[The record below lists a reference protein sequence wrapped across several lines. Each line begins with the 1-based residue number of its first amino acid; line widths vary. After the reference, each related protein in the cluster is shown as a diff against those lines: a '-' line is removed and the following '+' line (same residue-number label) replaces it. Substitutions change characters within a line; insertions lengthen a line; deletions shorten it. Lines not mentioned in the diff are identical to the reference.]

1 MRKAERVFAGGH
13 ECTTV
18 ENTKLKIHDNWLVQ
32 NCYPENV
39 CSSFNGLPR
48 QQWVSGKASIF
59 FIKLQSY
66 ANGFLHVRGI
76 RGAQGYYRS
85 VHNMSL
91 QRR

>member
-48 QQWVSGKASIF
+48 QQWVSGGKRQF
-59 FIKLQSY
+59 FLLSSNHMLM
-66 ANGFLHVRGI
+66 AF
-76 RGAQGYYRS
+76 S
-85 VHNMSL
+85 T
-91 QRR
+91 